1 MPLSVVDLYRDI
13 LPKTNCK
20 ECGYATCMAFA
31 SMVVSEKLPL
41 KNCPYLKTEVIEKCQ
56 KELDAQYAADKWLK
70 RDMAQDALQWAKK
83 KSASMDI
90 KGLPERIGGKLVE
103 REGAPALELPY
114 FNDVIY
120 ISKDRITKCD
130 GTDLTRWEQVFIYNH
145 LAQGGASDPKGKW
158 KAFAEFPNTVSKV
171 KSMISHVE
179 IPLIERFKGKTGEL
193 VEAAERIGGVNKTQ
207 DLDKSN
213 LAMLFVP
220 LPKVPVMLMFW
231 DEVASDG
238 FEAQVKLL
246 FDDTVTEHLDIES
259 IMFLSERLKDLL
271 FNYVENDTDHSQYN

>member
-20 ECGYATCMAFA
+20 DCGFSTCMAFA
-31 SMVVSEKLPL
+31 SMVVSEKLPIA
-41 KNCPYLKTEVIEKCQ
+41 NCPHLSPEVIEKCQ
-56 KELDAQYAADKWLK
+56 KELDAQYAAGKWLK
-70 RDMAQDALQWAKK
+70 RDMAQDALAWAKE
-83 KSASMDI
+83 KSASMAIVD
-90 KGLPERIGGKLVE
+90 LPSRIGGKLVDMD
-103 REGAPALELPY
+103 GTPALELSY

-120 ISKDRITKCD
+120 ISKDRITKND
-130 GTDLTRWEQVFIYNH
+130 GTELTRWEQVFIYNH
-145 LAQGGASDPKGKW
+145 MAQGGKTDPAGKW

-179 IPLIERFKGKTGEL
+179 IPLIERFKGKTAEL
-193 VEAAERIGGVNKTQ
+193 LAAAARIGGI
-207 DLDKSN
+207 DKASESVK
-213 LAMLFVP
+213 ADAAVLFVA

-246 FDDTVTEHLDIES
+246 FDETVTQHLDIES

-271 FNYVENDTDHSQYN
+271 I

>member
-41 KNCPYLKTEVIEKCQ
+41 KNCPYLKPEVIEKCQ
-56 KELDAQYAADKWLK
+56 KELDAQYAAGKWLK
-70 RDMAQDALQWAKK
+70 RDMAQDALQWAKE
-83 KSASMDI
+83 KSASMAIED
-90 KGLPERIGGKLVE
+90 LPERIGGKIVA
-103 REGAPALELPY
+103 REGAPVLELPY

-120 ISKDRITKCD
+120 ISKDRVTKQD
-130 GTDLTRWEQVFIYNH
+130 GTELTRWEQVFIFNH
-145 LAQGGASDPKGKW
+145 LAQGGTSDPKGKW
-158 KAFAEFPNTVSKV
+158 KAFAEFPNTMSKV

-179 IPLIERFKGKTGEL
+179 NPLIERFKGKTGDL
-193 VEAAERIGGVNKTQ
+193 AQASKRIGGVDRTK
-207 DLDKSN
+207 DMGRSD
-213 LAMLFVP
+213 LAMLFV
-220 LPKVPVMLMFW
+220 PKVPVMLMFW
-231 DEVASDG
+231 DEVASDR

-246 FDDTVTEHLDIES
+246 FDETVTGHLDIES

-271 FNYVENDTDHSQYN
+271 IA

>member
-1 MPLSVVDLYRDI
+1 MPLSVVDLYRDS

-41 KNCPYLKTEVIEKCQ
+41 KNCPHLKPDVIEKCQ
-56 KELDAQYAADKWLK
+56 KELDAQYAAGKWLK
-70 RDMAQDALQWAKK
+70 RDMAQDALQWAKE
-83 KSASMDI
+83 KSASMEI
-90 KGLPERIGGKLVE
+90 KDLPARIGGKLVDINS
-103 REGAPALELPY
+103 GPALELPY

-120 ISKDRITKCD
+120 ISKDRITNRD
-130 GTDLTRWEQVFIYNH
+130 GSDLTRWEQVFIYNH
-145 LAQGGASDPKGKW
+145 LAQGGKSDPKGKW

-179 IPLIERFKGKTGEL
+179 NPLIERFKGKTKEL
-193 VEAAERIGGVNKTQ
+193 AEAAELIGGINKTQ
-207 DLDKSN
+207 DMGKADV
-213 LAMLFVP
+213 AVLFVP

-231 DEVASDG
+231 DVVASDG

-246 FDDTVTEHLDIES
+246 FDETVTEHLDIES

-271 FNYVENDTDHSQYN
+271 IENLI